1 VEGFHCACPAAM
13 TLNSDNRNCDFT
25 TVDDTSIIV
34 ATKTDIYRL
43 NNNNQNETNSI
54 VHLSKNLHLK
64 NVGALVFNPS
74 DNSIIYSD
82 TVDGVI
88 YSMDLN
94 TRREVVLFE
103 NADVVEGLDVDP
115 STESIYWTERS
126 RGTIVKFAT
135 GRKHLNGVRERLVLA
150 RQLKN
155 PRAIA
160 IAPELNLMF
169 VVEGSESYVI
179 TVWETDGNWLNNLV
193 QVHGAVTS
201 MVYDDKHLYFT
212 DSLRGT
218 IERMEV
224 GGSNRTVLQEHLKT
238 PIAISLTL
246 DSVFWL
252 TGHSRINW
260 LNKQDP
266 ETKHEFSIGTT
277 SLKNVEQYRLMV
289 VVNNLKLS
297 RNGSTGDCIT
307 ANGSE

>member
-1 VEGFHCACPAAM
+1 M
-13 TLNSDNRNCDFT
+13 TLNSDNRTCDFT

-43 NNNNQNETNSI
+43 YNNNQNETNSI

-193 QVHGAVTS
+193 QVHGTVTS

-307 ANGSE
+307 SNGSE

>member
-1 VEGFHCACPAAM
+1 
-13 TLNSDNRNCDFT
+13 
-25 TVDDTSIIV
+25 
-34 ATKTDIYRL
+34 
-43 NNNNQNETNSI
+43 
-54 VHLSKNLHLK
+54 
-64 NVGALVFNPS
+64 
-74 DNSIIYSD
+74 
-82 TVDGVI
+82 
-88 YSMDLN
+88 
-94 TRREVVLFE
+94 
-103 NADVVEGLDVDP
+103 
-115 STESIYWTERS
+115 
-126 RGTIVKFAT
+126 
-135 GRKHLNGVRERLVLA
+135 
-150 RQLKN
+150 
-155 PRAIA
+155 
-160 IAPELNLMF
+160 MF

-307 ANGSE
+307 SNGSE